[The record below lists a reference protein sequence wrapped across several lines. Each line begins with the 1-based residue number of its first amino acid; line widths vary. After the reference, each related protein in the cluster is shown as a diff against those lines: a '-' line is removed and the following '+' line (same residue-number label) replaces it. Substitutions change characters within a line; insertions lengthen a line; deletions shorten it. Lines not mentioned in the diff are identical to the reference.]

1 MFVGGRS
8 GAGKSSVGN
17 EMHAPLSAAR
27 VPGWV
32 HRVATD
38 DRSAAD
44 IAAEVILLAD
54 RIAS

>member
-1 MFVGGRS
+1 VFVGGRS
-8 GAGKSSVGN
+8 GVGKSSVGH

-38 DRSAAD
+38 DQSAAD
-44 IAAEVILLAD
+44 ITAEVILLAG